1 MKLNWPVVTCR
12 SVPWASHSP
21 SCNLHNWSHLGSASN
36 LAPSLVT
43 ADVEQ
48 TQGPF
53 DVEVN
58 GRSGAS
64 EVEVESTREDGELP
78 SLNPIT
84 PVVRNAKFTPLKV
97 SDLDLPRRLPLI
109 SKSFLTPASKGK
121 SPSFRKQE
129 EDLDVLLESETDEPV
144 QVEPESD
151 NTTASMGLDMLETS
165 WIDCE
170 VQEYYMVLLRKLNN
184 CEKNFKLEARV
195 WQLFLF
201 SVAVLFN
208 LFFALSQ

>member
-1 MKLNWPVVTCR
+1 MKLWFNYREQLDSLVKLNWPMVTCR

-21 SCNLHNWSHLGSASN
+21 SCSLHKWSHLGSASN

-43 ADVEQ
+43 TDVEQ
-48 TQGPF
+48 THGPF

-84 PVVRNAKFTPLKV
+84 PVVSNAKFTPLKV
-97 SDLDLPRRLPLI
+97 SDPDLSRRLPLI
-109 SKSFLTPASKGK
+109 SKSILTPSSKGK

-129 EDLDVLLESETDEPV
+129 EDIDLLLESDTDEPV
-144 QVEPESD
+144 LVEPEAD
-151 NTTASMGLDMLETS
+151 NSTVSMGLDMVETS
-165 WIDCE
+165 WIHCE

-184 CEKNFKLEARV
+184 SEKNFKLEARV
-195 WQLFLF
+195 
-201 SVAVLFN
+201 
-208 LFFALSQ
+208 